1 MTEKEHVKQE
11 LEEQLRKVKQRL
23 QMLDMIEEKL
33 LQMKKL
39 AQRVVDNDLCEEEIE
54 EINFQVKNLEEQVK
68 LLDYQSTQLC

>member
-33 LQMKKL
+33 LQMKEL

-54 EINFQVKNLEEQVK
+54 EINFQVKNLEEQVR
-68 LLDYQSTQLC
+68 LLDRQSTQLC